1 MKSLQG
7 LYAITDEKLTPKT
20 TIISQVEEA
29 LVAGVKVIQLR
40 DKSSYDNELEELAR
54 SLQNLCN
61 KHKAT
66 FFINDRVQLA
76 KKISA
81 DGVHVGI
88 SDQTVKETRAEIGDK
103 MLIGASCYDD
113 VEMAKQ
119 AVKDGADYVAF
130 GAFYPTKTKPEAG
143 VVNKEV
149 IARAKIELDV
159 PVCVI
164 GGINRK
170 NIHEIIDYQPDMY
183 SIVSDIF
190 GSGDIKKAVLGLN
203 KILSKSIK

>member
-1 MKSLQG
+1 MKTLKG
-7 LYAITDEKLTPKT
+7 LYAITDEKLTPNS
-20 TIISQVEEA
+20 TILNQVEEA
-29 LVAGVKVIQLR
+29 IMAGAKVIQLR
-40 DKSSYDNELEELAR
+40 EKSASDEEVEEVAR
-54 SLQNLCN
+54 NLQRLCT

-76 KKISA
+76 KKIDA
-81 DGVHVGI
+81 DGIHVGI
-88 SDQTVKETRAEIGDK
+88 SDQGVKKTRAEVGAK

-130 GAFYPTKTKPEAG
+130 GAFYPTKTKPEAE
-143 VVNKEV
+143 VVRKEV
-149 IARAKIELDV
+149 ITKARAELDV

-170 NIHEIIDYQPDMY
+170 NIHEMVDYQPDMY

-190 GSGDIKKAVLGLN
+190 GSNDIKTAVLELN
-203 KILSKSIK
+203 KLISK